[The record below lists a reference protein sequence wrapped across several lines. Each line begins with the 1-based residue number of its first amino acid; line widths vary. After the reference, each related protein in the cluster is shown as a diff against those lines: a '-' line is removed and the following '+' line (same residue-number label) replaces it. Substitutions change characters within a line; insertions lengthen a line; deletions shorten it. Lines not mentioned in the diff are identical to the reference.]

1 VSSVLSTE
9 DKIKVIYQTA
19 QALDYVHKHKL
30 VHLDIKP
37 SNFMLVKG
45 SVKLIDFGVSVP
57 IGHRAN
63 AVTGTGGYLSP
74 EQVCKD
80 LIDEKTDIFALG
92 VTCAVLLGAKP
103 LTQPQKELIS
113 SKGRQEAK
121 YQLESM
127 EQPMLTDIPGLAGM
141 PALAEVLRACTI
153 PRRDRRIA
161 SCMQLMHMLK
171 LKAEQY
177 GIVI

>member
-1 VSSVLSTE
+1 MY
-9 DKIKVIYQTA
+9 IC
-19 QALDYVHKHKL
+19 
-30 VHLDIKP
+30 
-37 SNFMLVKG
+37 
-45 SVKLIDFGVSVP
+45 
-57 IGHRAN
+57 
-63 AVTGTGGYLSP
+63 GTIIR
-74 EQVCKD
+74 Q
-80 LIDEKTDIFALG
+80 EKNDCLG
-92 VTCAVLLGAKP
+92 M
-103 LTQPQKELIS
+103 S
-113 SKGRQEAK
+113 REAK

-127 EQPMLTDIPGLAGM
+127 EQPMLNDIPGLAGM